1 MIDRMKRIII
11 ATPLYPPDIGG
22 PAQYAINLEN
32 VWRQQ
37 GHEVIV
43 AYFGK
48 FLPWPTGWRHL
59 IYFFSLLPK
68 VARAD
73 FVLALDTFSA
83 GLPAVLAAKL
93 FGRKIIIRTGGD
105 FLYEWYVERTGD
117 LVLLRNFYRTNLA
130 KLNLKERIIF
140 YLSRWTVRHCDKL
153 VFSTGWQKTIWQEP
167 YRLRSEHCAVVENY
181 YGPKEESVAPL
192 EKNFLAG
199 TRPLLWKNSGR
210 LAEAFRRAKIEC
222 GSLIYDQTTVPFG
235 RFMAKLAGCYA
246 VVLVSLGDI
255 SPNMILDAIR
265 YNKPFILTRETGLY
279 DRLKDVGIFV
289 DPENIEEITE
299 KLIWLADGNNYLEAK
314 KKVERFTFMHTWEQI
329 ANEFL
334 KIRSA
339 L

>member
-1 MIDRMKRIII
+1 MKRIVI

-22 PAQYAINLEN
+22 PAQYAKNLEL

-43 AYFGK
+43 AYFGE
-48 FLPWPTGWRHL
+48 FLRWPTGWRHL
-59 IYFFSLLPK
+59 IYFFSLLSK
-68 VARAD
+68 VARSD
-73 FVLALDTFSA
+73 FVLALDTFSV

-117 LVLLRNFYRTNLA
+117 LVLLRNFYRTSWT

-140 YLSRWTVRHCDKL
+140 YLSRWTVQHCTKL
-153 VFSTGWQKTIWQEP
+153 VFSTNWQKNIWQKP
-167 YRLRSEHCAVVENY
+167 YHLRSDHCAVVENY
-181 YGPKEESVAPL
+181 YGPKEQSVSPL

-210 LAEAFRRAKIEC
+210 LAEAFHRAKIEC
-222 GSLIYDQTTVPFG
+222 GSLIYDQTTVPFDS
-235 RFMAKLAGCYA
+235 FMAKLASCYA
-246 VVLVSLGDI
+246 VILVSLGDI

-279 DRLKDVGIFV
+279 DRLKDLGIFV
-289 DPENIEEITE
+289 DPENVEEITE
-299 KLIWLADGNNYLEAK
+299 KLIWLADDNNYQAAK
-314 KKVERFTFMHTWEQI
+314 RKIEQFAFTHSWEKI
-329 ANEFL
+329 ADEFL
-334 KIRSA
+334 QICRS